1 MVRNKFLRGII
12 GLFGWLFSIGFTL
25 GILGLVIGVVMFN
38 YYTKDLPDYSQ
49 LSRYDPA
56 TLTRL
61 YAANGK
67 LLAEYATE
75 KRVFVPLSAIPKS
88 VTNAFLSAEDKNFYS
103 HKGIDFTGLARAVIN
118 NVKNYG
124 QGKSLVGGSTIT
136 QQVVKNFLLTNE
148 KSIERKIK
156 EAILAMRI
164 SRVYSKDKILE
175 LYLNEIYLGLGSYGV
190 AAAAQNYFN
199 KSLDELTIEEVA
211 LLAAEPKAPA
221 QYNPRKN
228 YDAAKER
235 RDWVIERMRED
246 GHITSEQERIA
257 QATPITLRDRD
268 VTDTARADFF
278 SEEVRRTIAV
288 MYGADV
294 LYGGGLVVKTTLNP
308 ELQIAADKALQKT
321 LIDYDRRRGYRG
333 ALAHIA
339 SQKEW
344 KDTLATLSKEHSYHL
359 LDNQKLAVVSALD
372 EDKAQVVFNDDK
384 RGVLPFSLMKW
395 TRRVIADGKIGAE
408 VRKPSDILKIG
419 DVIIVSS
426 LSEEEEKIV
435 GSKKLTNKKTTDKK
449 SQDAGEAN
457 KAWSLAQIPEINGSM
472 VVLDPHTGRVLA
484 MSGGYAYGGTEF
496 NRATQAKRQPG
507 SSFKPFVYLSALEN
521 GFSPSDV
528 LLDAPVSMSQGQGMS
543 AWKPTNYHN
552 EYLGPITM
560 RVGLEKSRNTI
571 TVRLAQ
577 AMGLENVVEMA
588 QRFGIYDNPPKH
600 FSIVLGAVETTLLR
614 MVNAYGMIANGGK
627 KITPSLIERIDDRHG
642 KTIFRRDDRLCS
654 GCKLEYI
661 SQIEEN
667 NAPPELPDIREQVA
681 DSRVVYQ
688 LTSILHGV
696 ATRGTAA
703 RSKEIGK
710 VVAGKTGT
718 TNDSLDTWFV
728 GFTPDL
734 VAGVFVGY
742 DKPRTLGKK
751 ETGSSV
757 ALPAFISFMKTA
769 LADVPNK
776 PFRVPRGIQ
785 LVKVDLHSG
794 MPIDSFNDEE
804 LPEMKIIDESF
815 VVGDPIFIPGKT
827 EAGSNAKRS
836 DSAVID
842 PRDANTSPPVIDGF
856 NENEFQSNEQE
867 TSEPEIILPEETPV
881 EIPPLNGGGGLY

>member
-38 YYTKDLPDYSQ
+38 YYAKDLPDYSQ

-246 GHITSEQERIA
+246 GHITPEQEKIA

-268 VTDTARADFF
+268 ITDTARADFF
-278 SEEVRRTIAV
+278 SEEVRRTIAT

-308 ELQIAADKALQKT
+308 ELQIAADRALQQA
-321 LIDYDRRRGYRG
+321 LISYDRRRGYRG
-333 ALAHIA
+333 SLAHIA
-339 SQKEW
+339 TPKEW
-344 KDTLATLSKEHSYHL
+344 KGSLTSLTREHSYHL
-359 LDNQKLAVVSALD
+359 LDNQRLAVVSALD
-372 EDKAQVVFNDDK
+372 ENKAQIVFDDGK
-384 RGVLPFSLMKW
+384 HGNLPFSLMKW
-395 TRRVIADGKIGAE
+395 TRRIIADGKIGAE
-408 VRKPSDILKIG
+408 VRKPADILKVG
-419 DVIIVSS
+419 DVIIVST

-435 GSKKLTNKKTTDKK
+435 SPKKAVGKK
-449 SQDAGEAN
+449 SQDKKPADTSEI
-457 KAWSLAQIPEINGSM
+457 KMWSLAQIPEINGSM

-507 SSFKPFVYLSALEN
+507 SSFKPFVYLAGLEN
-521 GFSPSDV
+521 GFAPTDV
-528 LLDAPVSMSQGQGMS
+528 FLDAPVSMSQGQGMS
-543 AWKPTNYHN
+543 AWRPANYHN
-552 EYLGPITM
+552 EYLGPTTM

-571 TVRLAQ
+571 TVRIAQ
-577 AMGLENVVEMA
+577 AMGLDNVLEIGK
-588 QRFGIYDNPPKH
+588 RFGIYDNPPSH

-614 MVNAYGMIANGGK
+614 LVNAYGMIANGGK
-627 KITPSLIERIDDRHG
+627 KITTSLIERIDDRHG
-642 KTIFRRDDRLCS
+642 KTIFRRDDRVCS
-654 GCKLEYI
+654 QCQLTQI
-661 SQIEEN
+661 SQI
-667 NAPPELPDIREQVA
+667 APDDSPPELPDMREQVA
-681 DSRVVYQ
+681 DPRVIYQ
-688 LTSILHGV
+688 LTSMLQGV

-710 VVAGKTGT
+710 TVAGKTGT
-718 TNDSLDTWFV
+718 TNDSLDTWFI

-742 DKPRTLGKK
+742 DKPRTLGKR

-785 LVKVDLHSG
+785 LVKVDLHTG
-794 MPIDSFNDEE
+794 LPINSFNDTE
-804 LPEMKIIDESF
+804 LSDMKIIEEAF
-815 VVGDPIFIPGKT
+815 VVGDPVFVPGRT
-827 EAGSNAKRS
+827 ESDPKAQRSNS
-836 DSAVID
+836 VVID
-842 PRDANTSPPVIDGF
+842 PQDRNATPPAIDGF
-856 NENEFQSNEQE
+856 NENELQPNEQE
-867 TSEPEIILPEETPV
+867 SNEPEINEQEETPV
-881 EIPPLNGGGGLY
+881 EIPPLNSGGGLY

>member
-1 MVRNKFLRGII
+1 MIKSRFSRGII
-12 GLFGWLFSIGFTL
+12 GLLGWLFSIGFTL
-25 GILGLVIGVVMFN
+25 AIIGVAVGAVMFS
-38 YYTKDLPDYSQ
+38 YYAKDLPDYSQ
-49 LSRYDPA
+49 LSKYDPA

-88 VTNAFLSAEDKNFYS
+88 VINAFLSAEDKNFYN
-103 HKGIDFTGLARAVIN
+103 HTGIDYTGLARAVVN
-118 NVKNYG
+118 NIKNYG

-136 QQVVKNFLLTNE
+136 QQVVKNFLLSNE

-164 SRVYSKDKILE
+164 SQVYSKDKILE

-246 GHITSEQERIA
+246 GHITLEQEKIA
-257 QATPITLRDRD
+257 KDTPILMRNRD

-278 SEEVRRTIAV
+278 SEEVRRTLSG
-288 MYGADV
+288 MYGSDV

-308 ELQIAADKALQKT
+308 ELQIAADKALQKA
-321 LIDYDRRRGYRG
+321 LIEYDRRRGYRG
-333 ALAHIA
+333 ALAHIT
-339 SQKEW
+339 SEKDW
-344 KDTLATLSKEHSYHL
+344 KSNLIALAKEHAYHL
-359 LDNQKLAVVSALD
+359 LDNQKLAVVSSLD
-372 EDKAQVVFNDDK
+372 ESKAQVIFEDDK
-384 RGVLPFSLMKW
+384 RGTLPFSLMKW

-408 VRKPSDILKIG
+408 VKKPSDILKVG
-419 DVIIVSS
+419 DVVIASS
-426 LSEEEEKIV
+426 LSEEEEKIINPRKPV
-435 GSKKLTNKKTTDKK
+435 NSKKTSDNKKSVDVVDSKK
-449 SQDAGEAN
+449 I
-457 KAWSLAQIPEINGSM
+457 WSLAQVPEVNGAM

-507 SSFKPFVYLSALEN
+507 SSFKPFVYLASLEN
-521 GFSPSDV
+521 GSKPTDII
-528 LLDAPVSMSQGQGMS
+528 LDEPVEMSQGAGMS
-543 AWKPTNYHN
+543 AWRPSNYHG
-552 EYLGPITM
+552 EYLGPTTM
-560 RVGLEKSRNTI
+560 RVGLEKSRNTM
-571 TVRLAQ
+571 TVRIAQ
-577 AMGLENVVEMA
+577 AMGLDKVLEISK
-588 QRFGIYDNPPKH
+588 RFGIYDKPASN
-600 FSIVLGAVETTLLR
+600 FSIVLGATETTLLH

-627 KITPSLIERIDDRHG
+627 KISPSLIERIDDRHG
-642 KTIFRRDDRLCS
+642 KIIYRRDDRVCS
-654 GCKLEYI
+654 DCKIVDLSAI
-661 SQIEEN
+661 GKDVS
-667 NAPPELPDIREQVA
+667 PPELPDIREQIA
-681 DSRVVYQ
+681 DPRVIYQ
-688 LTSILHGV
+688 LTSMLQGV

-710 VVAGKTGT
+710 IVAGKTGT
-718 TNDSLDTWFV
+718 TNDSLDTWFI

-742 DKPRTLGKK
+742 DKPRTLGKR

-757 ALPAFISFMKTA
+757 ALPAFISFMKDA

-785 LVKVDLHSG
+785 LVKVDLHTG
-794 MPIDSFNDEE
+794 MSIDSFNDVE
-804 LPEMKIIDESF
+804 LPEIKIIEEAF
-815 VVGDPIFIPGKT
+815 VVGSPIFIPGKT
-827 EAGSNAKRS
+827 PFSSKTDNPKT
-836 DSAVID
+836 DVVID
-842 PRDANTSPPVIDGF
+842 SEDADKQPPVI
-856 NENEFQSNEQE
+856 
-867 TSEPEIILPEETPV
+867 EPEEDMPSESQPAS
-881 EIPPLNGGGGLY
+881 PSGLY